1 MHFIKLF
8 KLLNFLPFSAKF
20 SSKSTISPKN
30 IHQSNPRFKMN
41 AVIQFSRYENQN
53 QKYRIKCQ
61 KILNTITKT
70 RFSYFSLFFAN
81 IYYVSHGVILW
92 KTSLIINWANI
103 VTASLSV
110 PKLHN
115 SFENLKGLYYFDMI
129 RQGVLHLCTLYT
141 TLLEPKLPN
150 LTWKIWI
157 ISLYNYTIC
166 FSTFDWPDIE
176 LEKQEV
182 NVQPR

>member
-1 MHFIKLF
+1 MQLIFERRFDNYLHFTIIYTYPH
-8 KLLNFLPFSAKF
+8 FLPIFI
-20 SSKSTISPKN
+20 TY
-30 IHQSNPRFKMN
+30 
-41 AVIQFSRYENQN
+41 SRG
-53 QKYRIKCQ
+53 
-61 KILNTITKT
+61 
-70 RFSYFSLFFAN
+70 F
-81 IYYVSHGVILW
+81 ILW

-115 SFENLKGLYYFDMI
+115 SFENLKGFYYFDKAKSFIYTFVPCILHFLNQSYLIWLWNIQI
-129 RQGVLHLCTLYT
+129 R
-141 TLLEPKLPN
+141 
-150 LTWKIWI
+150 
-157 ISLYNYTIC
+157 C